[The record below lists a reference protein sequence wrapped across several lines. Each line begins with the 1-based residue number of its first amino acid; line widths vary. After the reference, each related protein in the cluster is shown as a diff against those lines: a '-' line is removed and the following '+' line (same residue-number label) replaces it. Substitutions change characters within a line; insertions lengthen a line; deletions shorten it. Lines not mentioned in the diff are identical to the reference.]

1 METLTV
7 SPNNPQPRP
16 GIWIVIGRVLL
27 AAVLL
32 APVSFLAGCMTPEDK
47 AFYGRGW
54 INPSELDQEQDP
66 PRTFTEPTDIEPHMM
81 GPGNY

>member
-1 METLTV
+1 MVLILFVATL
-7 SPNNPQPRP
+7 
-16 GIWIVIGRVLL
+16 
-27 AAVLL
+27 
-32 APVSFLAGCMTPEDK
+32 FLCGCSMTPEDK